1 MSDSTNRKARS
12 RERILKS
19 AVELF
24 SRQGFEKVS
33 IGQIM
38 KLAKMTHG
46 AFYAH
51 FASKEALYH
60 ASVRDT
66 LESSRAARLVK
77 GPLSVKHLTELVSNC
92 WNLQELERK
101 HQPGPETVLFNE
113 IGNENAEI
121 RTLFEAS
128 YLRMKKMLETR
139 LIASAASRNSP
150 SNPTATSS
158 PTSPASFSPPWWA
171 PWPSPRAC
179 PASKNAST
187 SSKPPNATSCRC
199 SASIRTN
206 WTACSATSASSDSTP
221 SVKCLALYSF
231 VGIALPVTAGYGT
244 AKAT

>member
-1 MSDSTNRKARS
+1 MPYSTNHKAKS

-19 AVELF
+19 AIELF
-24 SRQGFEKVS
+24 SRKGFEKVS

-60 ASVRDT
+60 ASVQET

-101 HQPGPETVLFNE
+101 HKPGPETVLFNE

-139 LIASAASRNSP
+139 LIALSRLKKLPFEPDRDVIADKSRVILASLVGAVAIAKSLPGEQERQCILNAAQRNILQMLGVNESELE
-150 SNPTATSS
+150 SMLGDVGQEQ
-158 PTSPASFSPPWWA
+158 SPA
-171 PWPSPRAC
+171 
-179 PASKNAST
+179 
-187 SSKPPNATSCRC
+187 
-199 SASIRTN
+199 
-206 WTACSATSASSDSTP
+206 
-221 SVKCLALYSF
+221 
-231 VGIALPVTAGYGT
+231 
-244 AKAT
+244 

>member
-113 IGNENAEI
+113 IGNENAEV

-139 LIASAASRNSP
+139 LIALSRLKKLPFEPDRDVIADKSRVILSSLVGAVAIAKSLPDDQERQHILEAAQRNILRMLGVDESELD
-150 SNPTATSS
+150 SMLGE
-158 PTSPASFSPPWWA
+158 ASQ
-171 PWPSPRAC
+171 
-179 PASKNAST
+179 
-187 SSKPPNATSCRC
+187 
-199 SASIRTN
+199 
-206 WTACSATSASSDSTP
+206 
-221 SVKCLALYSF
+221 
-231 VGIALPVTAGYGT
+231 
-244 AKAT
+244 

>member
-1 MSDSTNRKARS
+1 MSDSTNRKAKS

-60 ASVRDT
+60 ASVRET

-77 GPLSVKHLTELVSNC
+77 GPLSMKHLTELVSNC

-101 HQPGPETVLFNE
+101 HKPGPETVLFNE

-139 LIASAASRNSP
+139 LIALSRLKKLPLEPDRDVIADKSRVILSSLVGAVAIAKSLPDDQERQHILEAAQRNILQMLGVDESELE
-150 SNPTATSS
+150 NMLGEA
-158 PTSPASFSPPWWA
+158 
-171 PWPSPRAC
+171 R
-179 PASKNAST
+179 
-187 SSKPPNATSCRC
+187 
-199 SASIRTN
+199 
-206 WTACSATSASSDSTP
+206 
-221 SVKCLALYSF
+221 
-231 VGIALPVTAGYGT
+231 
-244 AKAT
+244 

>member
-1 MSDSTNRKARS
+1 MPYSANHKAKS

-19 AVELF
+19 AIELF

-38 KLAKMTHG
+38 KLAKLTHG

-60 ASVRDT
+60 ASVRET

-77 GPLSVKHLTELVSNC
+77 GPLSVQHLTELVANC

-101 HQPGPETVLFNE
+101 HKPGPETVLFNE
-113 IGNENAEI
+113 IGNQNAEV

-139 LIASAASRNSP
+139 LIALGRLKKLPFEPDREVIAEKSRAILASLVGAVAIAKSLPGEQERQHILNAAQHNILQMLGVNDGGPEGRP
-150 SNPTATSS
+150 G
-158 PTSPASFSPPWWA
+158 
-171 PWPSPRAC
+171 RARR
-179 PASKNAST
+179 AAQ
-187 SSKPPNATSCRC
+187 
-199 SASIRTN
+199 
-206 WTACSATSASSDSTP
+206 
-221 SVKCLALYSF
+221 
-231 VGIALPVTAGYGT
+231 
-244 AKAT
+244 

>member
-1 MSDSTNRKARS
+1 MSDSTNRKAKS

-19 AVELF
+19 AIELF

-60 ASVRDT
+60 ASVRET

-77 GPLSVKHLTELVSNC
+77 GPLSVKHLTELVANC
-92 WNLQELERK
+92 CNLQELERK
-101 HQPGPETVLFNE
+101 HKPGPETVLFNE
-113 IGNENAEI
+113 IGNQNAEI

-139 LIASAASRNSP
+139 LIALSRLKKLPFEPDREVIADKSRAILASLVGAVAIAKSLPGEQERQQILHAAQRNILQMLGVEENELESMLGEVG
-150 SNPTATSS
+150 
-158 PTSPASFSPPWWA
+158 PA
-171 PWPSPRAC
+171 
-179 PASKNAST
+179 
-187 SSKPPNATSCRC
+187 
-199 SASIRTN
+199 
-206 WTACSATSASSDSTP
+206 
-221 SVKCLALYSF
+221 
-231 VGIALPVTAGYGT
+231 
-244 AKAT
+244 